1 MNPLRSSRKK
11 LIGETAVAHPLPI
24 NDQPLDLIPAQWD
37 SVVRLFLLIFALGA
51 MALLL
56 GAIPARLLQ
65 LGTVCLEA
73 VCPAIILVP
82 ADFAVLQQWGIS
94 IAAYAVFHTVVELIL
109 IVPVII
115 LWVVIFR
122 NCTHRWLGV
131 LTCLGLVYLGVSLGN
146 ILWAWTQESV
156 WVAILGDIVSE
167 IGAAALLL
175 LLLLFPNGRFI
186 NRWTRYSAYLL
197 LFVILPF
204 GVVNLILS
212 PGLDDNLPDA
222 INAMAFLLFM
232 LLGAAAQIIRYRA
245 YSNQAQKQQTKW
257 VVIGVTSLMLGV
269 LLWFLLME
277 FFPLPPGLPRLTW
290 NLFGGTLMIFL
301 AALFPVSLGLAI
313 LQYRL
318 WDIDI
323 LINRTLVYGGLTLS
337 IVAIYTLI
345 VGGLSAILH
354 TRGSFGIAL
363 LATGFIAVMFQPLR
377 ERLQRSVNRFMFGE
391 RDDPYKVLSQLGR
404 QLGETAVPTQ
414 TLPAITATIT
424 QTLKLP
430 YAAIE
435 LAAGDERQPAASSGE
450 RGTAVLQEWPL
461 RYQGEIV
468 GWLQAAP
475 RSPGEPFTAKERQL
489 LGDIAAQAG
498 AAAYAMRL
506 TTRLQH
512 SREKLV
518 LAREEERR
526 RIRRDLHDELGPT
539 LASQTFAI
547 DAILDLL
554 ESNPTE
560 AARLLRGLKAQ
571 NQATVSEIRR
581 LVYELRPPALDELGL
596 VGALQAHAAQL
607 NKPHSLQIQ
616 ITAWP
621 DPLPPLSAAVEV
633 AAYRIALEA
642 MTNAARHAGA
652 HNCAVHLQAEDSR
665 LTLSIVDDGRG
676 LEPHGRTGV
685 GFHSMRERAE
695 ELGGK
700 LLVDSGNGGG
710 VQVTAVLP
718 LSFAKREGQA
728 P

>member
-1 MNPLRSSRKK
+1 MNPLRAIRKK
-11 LIGETAVAHPLPI
+11 LIGETAVAHPLPT
-24 NDQPLDLIPAQWD
+24 NDQPLDLIPAHWY
-37 SVVRLFLLIFALGA
+37 SAVRLFLLIFALGA
-51 MALLL
+51 VALLL
-56 GAIPARLLQ
+56 GAVPARLLQ
-65 LGTVCLEA
+65 LRTVCLEA

-94 IAAYAVFHTVVELIL
+94 TAAYAIFHTAVELIL
-109 IVPVII
+109 IVPVVI

-146 ILWAWTQESV
+146 ILWAWTQESL
-156 WVAILGDIVSE
+156 WVAFLGDIVSE

-175 LLLLFPNGRFI
+175 LLFLFPDGRFI
-186 NRWTRYSAYLL
+186 NRWTRFSAYLL
-197 LFVILPF
+197 LFVLLPF
-204 GVVNLILS
+204 GVINLILS

-222 INAMAFLLFM
+222 INALSFLLFM

-337 IVAIYTLI
+337 IVVIYTLV
-345 VGGLSAILH
+345 VGGLSSILH

-363 LATGFIAVMFQPLR
+363 LATGFIAVLFQPLR
-377 ERLQRSVNRFMFGE
+377 ERLQYSVNRFMFGE
-391 RDDPYKVLSQLGR
+391 RDDPYVVLSKLGR

-414 TLPAITATIT
+414 ALPAITATIC

-435 LAAGDERQPAASSGE
+435 LVANDERQPAASSGE

-475 RSPGEPFTAKERQL
+475 RSPGEPFTAKEQQL

-498 AAAYAMRL
+498 AAAYSLRL
-506 TTRLQH
+506 TNALQK

-554 ESNPTE
+554 DSNPQE

-571 NQATVSEIRR
+571 NQQTVAEIRR
-581 LVYELRPPALDELGL
+581 LVHELRPPALDELGL
-596 VGALQAHAAQL
+596 VGALQAHTVQL
-607 NKPHSLQIQ
+607 GKPQIMNMQ
-616 ITAWP
+616 IVVHP
-621 DPLPPLSAAVEV
+621 DPLPPLSAAMEV

-642 MTNAARHAGA
+642 MTNAARHAQA
-652 HNCAVHLQAEDSR
+652 RTCVIHLQAEVSR
-665 LTLSIVDDGRG
+665 LTLTVADDGRG
-676 LEPHGRTGV
+676 LAPNGRHGV

-695 ELGGK
+695 ELGGQ
-700 LLVDSGNGGG
+700 LSIESGEKRGTR
-710 VQVTAVLP
+710 VTAVLP
-718 LSFAKREGQA
+718 LSSQSKADK